1 MRMATRKCKTCAHP
15 DVRTIDVLIKRGEPL
30 TSIARRFNIS
40 YRSIEWHYK
49 SDHHKK
55 VAIVRDTA
63 VVKRREETGDIDAVK
78 ELMDVVNEARRR
90 YFILTEEEDVDNIH
104 DRHTTQCLDL
114 WRKASIDYLEKVA
127 KIQNK
132 PEIQVS
138 VVMPVLIHIV
148 NQLEPKLRK
157 TVYDALKKM
166 EKQGKIYDVKIEDIP
181 AE

>member
-1 MRMATRKCKTCAHP
+1 
-15 DVRTIDVLIKRGEPL
+15 V
-30 TSIARRFNIS
+30 N

-49 SDHHKK
+49 NDHHKK
-55 VAIVRDTA
+55 VAVVRDTA
-63 VVKRREETGDIDAVK
+63 VVVRREETGDIDAVR

-90 YFILTEEEDVDNIH
+90 YFILTEEEDADGVH
-104 DRHTTQCLDL
+104 DRHTTQVLDL

-138 VVMPVLIHIV
+138 IVMPVLIGIV
-148 NQLEPKLRK
+148 NQLPAKLRK
-157 TVYDALKKM
+157 TMYDELKRL
-166 EKQGKIYDVKIEDIP
+166 EKQGKIFDVKLEDIP